1 MLEIVCVPAIAAIVF
16 LLIEVYKK
24 FIAKGREK
32 FLNFIPLISG
42 VLGLVLGIVFFYA
55 FPTIIAATNLLGAIL
70 IGLCSGLSATGCSQ
84 IFKQLKKYGIE
95 VKATTADAKKSNV
108 VAAN

>member
-1 MLEIVCVPAIAAIVF
+1 MLEIVCVPAIAAVVF

-42 VLGLVLGIVFFYA
+42 GLGLILGIVFFYA
-55 FPTIIAATNLLGAIL
+55 FPAIIAATNVLGAIL
-70 IGLCSGLSATGCSQ
+70 IGLCSGLSATGCNQ
-84 IFKQLKKYGIE
+84 IFKQLKKHGIE
-95 VKATTADAKKSNV
+95 VKQPAQQPKNSK
-108 VAAN
+108 VAAAS